1 MHDTMFCI
9 FTASKKTNEAVR
21 TVGQLQNQKFLTT
34 TESSN
39 PSLFI

>member
-1 MHDTMFCI
+1 MTRCFAFLQQAI
-9 FTASKKTNEAVR
+9 KTNEAVR
-21 TVGQLQNQKFLTT
+21 TVGQLQNQKFLST